1 MEGAAAGLL
10 DPAAREAALH
20 PGEGAKDSLAS
31 EAFYVRA
38 VIHGHHLVE
47 DALADDEGEEAA
59 PSASS
64 HPPLAVALRDRAAR
78 LLIARAMPEAVRRLD
93 AEEPDLEADPA
104 AAYPL
109 ALVEAMLRGHGL
121 ESYRGEVEG
130 I

>member
-1 MEGAAAGLL
+1 
-10 DPAAREAALH
+10 
-20 PGEGAKDSLAS
+20 
-31 EAFYVRA
+31 
-38 VIHGHHLVE
+38 
-47 DALADDEGEEAA
+47 
-59 PSASS
+59 
-64 HPPLAVALRDRAAR
+64 
-78 LLIARAMPEAVRRLD
+78 MPEAVRRLD